1 MPTLKT
7 PQALFK
13 PKEGL
18 RASLYNEEEDYFY
31 DVIVKQIYRRG
42 KLARVAP
49 LDAGKEF
56 EVETLALDA
65 PLEPTVNE
73 RFEFFKDLS
82 NMVMQKELK
91 SLFVTGEGGIGK
103 TYTIN
108 SMIAAEELEEDEDYV
123 KIKGHCTPRALFN
136 TIKEHQDKL
145 LIFDDCD
152 SILRDPTSENIIKA
166 IIDTYDKRIV
176 KWLSRDR
183 EERVLFTG
191 SVIFLSN
198 MNRDKVD
205 QAILS
210 RSIMVDLY
218 MTPKEKIERMT
229 YILPTMKEAPGLSM
243 TDKWEVLNLIDRYK
257 NTLQDLNLRTLI
269 KAMLIFEK
277 KRSLNLVKYQ
287 ILNG

>member
-1 MPTLKT
+1 MPTLNKE
-7 PQALFK
+7 AFFK
-13 PKEGL
+13 PKEGM
-18 RASLYNEEEDYFY
+18 RAAMYHAEEDYYY
-31 DVIVKQIYRRG
+31 DVIVKQIFKRG
-42 KLARVAP
+42 KMARVAP
-49 LDAGKEF
+49 VDGSKEIDVEVIDLD
-56 EVETLALDA
+56 T

-73 RFEFFKDLS
+73 RFDYFKDLS
-82 NMVMQKELK
+82 QMVMQRELK

-108 SMIAAEELEEDEDYV
+108 SMIAAEELEEEEDYI

-136 TIKEHQDKL
+136 TVKEHPEKL

-152 SILRDPTSENIIKA
+152 SILRDATSENIIKA

-176 KWLSRDR
+176 KWLSRDK
-183 EERVLFTG
+183 EERVHFKG

-210 RSIMVDLY
+210 RSIMVDLF

-229 YILPTMKEAPGLSM
+229 YLLPTMREAPGLSM
-243 TDKWEVLNLIDRYK
+243 VEKWEVLSLVDRYK

-269 KAMLIFEK
+269 KAMLIYEK
-277 KRSLNLVKYQ
+277 KRSLSLVKYQ